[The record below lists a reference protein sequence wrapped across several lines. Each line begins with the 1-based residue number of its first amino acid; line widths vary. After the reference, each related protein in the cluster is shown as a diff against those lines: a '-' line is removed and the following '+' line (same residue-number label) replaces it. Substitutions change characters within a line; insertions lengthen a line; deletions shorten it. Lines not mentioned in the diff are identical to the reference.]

1 MPNLPTITEMLQ
13 AGVHFGHKTSRR
25 HPKMEPFIFGER
37 SGIHIID
44 LDKTLSTMKST
55 LDAVRDMAARGA
67 TILFVGTKKQAAGVV
82 RKHAD
87 ASGMPHITNRWLGG
101 TFTNFSEVS
110 GLIRRY
116 HELKEMQDSGA
127 LARKYTKK
135 EQLRF
140 SREIED
146 LEQKVGG
153 IKDMKRLPDA
163 IFIVD
168 CKKEKTALR
177 EAKSKGVPVIALL
190 DTNVNP
196 NDIAHGIPSN
206 DDALK
211 TIEMM
216 VGLVAEAI
224 KEGKANPV
232 KASEGQKREK
242 VQKG

>member
-1 MPNLPTITEMLQ
+1 MLQ
-13 AGVHFGHKTSRR
+13 AGVHFGHKTARR
-25 HPKMEPFIFGER
+25 HPKMEPYIFGER

-44 LDKTLSTMKST
+44 LDKTLSTMKTT
-55 LDAVRDMAARGA
+55 LEAVRDMAARGA
-67 TILFVGTKKQAAGVV
+67 TILFVGTKKQATEVV
-82 RKHAD
+82 KRNAEEC
-87 ASGMPHITNRWLGG
+87 GMPYVTERWLGG

-116 HELKEMQDSGA
+116 HDLKEMQDSGA

-163 IFIVD
+163 VFIVD

-177 EAKSKGVPVIALL
+177 ESKSKGVPVIALL

-196 NDIAHGIPSN
+196 DDITHGIPSN
-206 DDALK
+206 DDAVK

-216 VGLVAEAI
+216 VGLVTEAI

-232 KASEGQKREK
+232 KPAPVPKKDGAPKPVK
-242 VQKG
+242 KTA